1 MEWKLF
7 WMEDIPWTFP
17 DTRYVLP
24 RLWVR
29 GRWEW
34 RCKTKLRPKS
44 GSRGWSQ
51 TIQGTHQN
59 SLDTKHRYS
68 SLHEVSH
75 IPCLSLYADFL
86 GYCQTGNK
94 WIVKYLF
101 IYMDSVNTDLNIYEH
116 AIGEDDD
123 PRERHDEADALNIEN
138 IDDEVRLHE
147 TIPQSEHKCWSRRY
161 HRKWLPVFQC
171 QWVNYGSVEVMDG
184 EWKKEN

>member
-59 SLDTKHRYS
+59 SLDTKHRCS

-86 GYCQTGNK
+86 GYCQTEYLWTCHRRRWWSQKKTWRGWCSQHREYWRWSEIAWDHSTEWTQMLIQKISQEMASHSSVSMGKLWIGWGNG
-94 WIVKYLF
+94 WW
-101 IYMDSVNTDLNIYEH
+101 MEE
-116 AIGEDDD
+116 GE
-123 PRERHDEADALNIEN
+123 I
-138 IDDEVRLHE
+138 ILHNL
-147 TIPQSEHKCWSRRY
+147 Q
-161 HRKWLPVFQC
+161 
-171 QWVNYGSVEVMDG
+171 G
-184 EWKKEN
+184 